1 MILFMKIM
9 LVLAALASA
18 ATGFTGLSLA
28 MSRHWEGQHGR
39 GSEPTPVQLRW
50 LRLLG
55 IAGLLVSLLAC
66 LFVWGSAQGWVAWV
80 GMLTAAALS
89 LALTLTYA
97 ARAVMRV
104 GYAAAG
110 LTLAT
115 LLAAMLA

>member
-1 MILFMKIM
+1 MTPFIKVM
-9 LVLAALASA
+9 LALAALASA
-18 ATGFTGLSLA
+18 AGGFTGLSLA
-28 MSRHWEGQHGR
+28 MSRHWEGLHGR
-39 GSEPTPVQLRW
+39 GSAPTAVQLRW

-55 IAGLLVSLLAC
+55 IAGLLVSLLTC
-66 LFVWGSAQGWVAWV
+66 LLVWGSAQGWVAWA

-97 ARAVMRV
+97 ARAVLRV